1 MCRHASW
8 VQLGTPLKI
17 GPTGTFHLTLEYT
30 PSIFLYIQINFL
42 IFMWKLK
49 TGFFCLVFFFFVFA
63 PCGRNSVYLPHHFWA
78 SLVVK
83 TLFVKKKNRDWQFG
97 VSRSVCLFPSFPPHK
112 KKKNST
118 LRRRD
123 WVLRISVT
131 ISSSQGAALLR
142 CFPLIPLKPL
152 GPLIRKQSALMFGP
166 LADEL
171 YLWVVWEDAEEYIH
185 MRVCVC
191 VCITKCAFPAP
202 PPKKGRKTHTHKHAE
217 CHTQLEAWE
226 RYHSIQNRRT
236 TNRGPL

>member
-17 GPTGTFHLTLEYT
+17 RPTGTFHLTLEYT
-30 PSIFLYIQINFL
+30 DDSFNFL
-42 IFMWKLK
+42 VHPNKFPHLHVETKNRGFLFSFFLRLCSLWKKQRLSPSS
-49 TGFFCLVFFFFVFA
+49 LLSL
-63 PCGRNSVYLPHHFWA
+63 PCCQNPLC
-78 SLVVK
+78 
-83 TLFVKKKNRDWQFG
+83 KKKKTRDWQFG
-97 VSRSVCLFPSFPPHK
+97 VSGSVCLFPSFSPHK
-112 KKKNST
+112 KKQKNST

-185 MRVCVC
+185 MLVCVC
-191 VCITKCAFPAP
+191 VCMYYQMCISSTF
-202 PPKKGRKTHTHKHAE
+202 PPKRKKDTHTQTCRVSHTAGGMREVPQHSEQAHHK
-217 CHTQLEAWE
+217 
-226 RYHSIQNRRT
+226 
-236 TNRGPL
+236 